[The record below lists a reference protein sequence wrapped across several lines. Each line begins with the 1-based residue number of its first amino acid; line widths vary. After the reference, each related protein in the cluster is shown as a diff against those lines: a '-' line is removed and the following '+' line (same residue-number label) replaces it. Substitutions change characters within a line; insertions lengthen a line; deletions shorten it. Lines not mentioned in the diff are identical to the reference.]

1 LAQPQTRKVKSS
13 KLASAAFVFNRK
25 EHRMNPITM
34 NSAGRLGRRAALRAA
49 ASATLLF
56 AASPVWAQ
64 DDAMSAQGIVDKAR
78 ISLESLAADKNFAA
92 MRQALKSARGV
103 LIFPQ
108 LLKGGFFVGGSGGT
122 GVLLARDAG
131 DQWKGPAFYT
141 IGSASIGVQFGGE
154 AAETVIVVNSQKAL
168 DGLYANQF
176 KLGADGS
183 IAAGPIGKGAAL
195 AFTTDMVSF
204 SRSKGA
210 FFGVSLEGSVLD
222 VRDSLNHAYY
232 KAAVSPLD
240 ILVRN
245 KAVSAEAAG
254 LRAAVAAAAR

>member
-1 LAQPQTRKVKSS
+1 MKRMKRT
-13 KLASAAFVFNRK
+13 SAA
-25 EHRMNPITM
+25 PC
-34 NSAGRLGRRAALRAA
+34 GRRALLLATAGAA
-49 ASATLLF
+49 LLF
-56 AASPVWAQ
+56 AAPPVLAE
-64 DDAMSAQGIVDKAR
+64 DDAMTAQGIVDKAR
-78 ISLESLAADKNFAA
+78 ISLESLAADKNFGA

-131 DQWKGPAFYT
+131 GQWKGPAFYT

-168 DGLYANQF
+168 DSLYANQF

-183 IAAGPIGKGAAL
+183 IAAGPVGQGAAL
-195 AFTTDMVSF
+195 AFTTDMVNF

-232 KAAVSPLD
+232 KAPVSPLD

-254 LRAAVAAAAR
+254 LRAAVATAAR